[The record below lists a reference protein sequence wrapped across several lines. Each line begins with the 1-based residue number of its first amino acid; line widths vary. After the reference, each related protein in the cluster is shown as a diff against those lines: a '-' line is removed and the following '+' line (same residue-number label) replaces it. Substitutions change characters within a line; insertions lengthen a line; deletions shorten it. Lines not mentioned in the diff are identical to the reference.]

1 MLTEKEQQKRYAER
15 ILRSYAP
22 RGESAADRLRRLDRK
37 VHLPARAFA
46 WTFGVVAALV
56 LGVGMCLAM
65 GVIGDLFA
73 WGIVIGCVGIAMAC
87 VNYPIYRTILRSRK
101 KSTGSRSR
109 RSAAASLRNKAGR
122 PTAFSGALDRSFGG
136 ARPLFRGAPDRSFG
150 GA

>member
-1 MLTEKEQQKRYAER
+1 MLTEKEEQKRYAER

-22 RGESAADRLRRLDRK
+22 RGESAADRLRGLDRK
-37 VHLPARAFA
+37 VHMPARAFA

-73 WGIVIGCVGIAMAC
+73 WGIVIGCVGIVMAC
-87 VNYPIYRTILRSRK
+87 VITRSTVRSCVRAK

-109 RSAAASLRNKAGR
+109 RSQRHSCGIRRR
-122 PTAFSGALDRSFGG
+122 PARFGQG
-136 ARPLFRGAPDRSFG
+136 QPDRSFG

>member
-1 MLTEKEQQKRYAER
+1 MLTEKEEQKRYAER
-15 ILRSYAP
+15 ILCSYAP
-22 RGESAADRLRRLDRK
+22 RGESAADRLRGLDRK
-37 VHLPARAFA
+37 VHMPARAFA

-101 KSTGSRSR
+101 KKYGEQIAALGSGIL
-109 RSAAASLRNKAGR
+109 AE
-122 PTAFSGALDRSFGG
+122 
-136 ARPLFRGAPDRSFG
+136 
-150 GA
+150 